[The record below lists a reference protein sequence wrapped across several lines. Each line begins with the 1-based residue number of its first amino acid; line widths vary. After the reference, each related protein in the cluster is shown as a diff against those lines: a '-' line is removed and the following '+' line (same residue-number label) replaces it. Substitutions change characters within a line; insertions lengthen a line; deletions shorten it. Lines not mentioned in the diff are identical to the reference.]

1 VIPYGCAWKGV
12 AHDVQT
18 SVCMRHLLA
27 LALVGTLSLTACATD
42 DVVTDDQADGG
53 DGKSDG
59 SPNVTWKST
68 IPNIVPKKVHE
79 YLEKYQWG
87 DYHIVFHMSRK
98 WYLLGDQGRS
108 WLKRMGEA
116 SADLQE
122 GDPGNG
128 LEFLVM
134 HRAMISH
141 LTDRWGTEPVTND
154 PDGRTKFKD
163 VLKGWTTD
171 QQVIDALKAKG
182 GDVEKFKAGLA
193 KLNDFRSFT
202 SEDEFGN
209 FLQTTLRLTGEVDPN
224 DSAIR
229 FYSRDM
235 TNGAGFHNWLHGQF
249 MDGASP
255 IDVGNPQTNLSNIMF
270 WRIHGWIEAKWK
282 QFEAVHVRS
291 PLEMMSYDQQLER
304 FLLHMQLH
312 SDYSE
317 TQHAVNRPSKALVQ
331 QVKGIIFS
339 NEPDCTKL
347 ADGTQTDNCP

>member
-1 VIPYGCAWKGV
+1 MHTTVL
-12 AHDVQT
+12 
-18 SVCMRHLLA
+18 MRHLLA
-27 LALVGTLSLTACATD
+27 LALVGTLSWTGCATD
-42 DVVTDDQADGG
+42 DVVEDDQMDGG

-59 SPNVTWKST
+59 SPNVTWKANIANI
-68 IPNIVPKKVHE
+68 IPKSVHE

-98 WYLLGDQGRS
+98 WYLLGDQGRG
-108 WLKRMGEA
+108 WLKRVGESA
-116 SADLQE
+116 ADLQE

-128 LEFLVM
+128 LEFLAM

-141 LTDRWGTEPVTND
+141 LTDRWGNEAVSND

-171 QQVIDALKAKG
+171 AEVVAALTKAG
-182 GDVEKFKAGLA
+182 GDVNAFKAGLA
-193 KLNDFRSFT
+193 KINDFRSFT

-209 FLQTTLRLTGEVDPN
+209 FLQTTLRLSGEVDPE

-229 FYSRDM
+229 SYSRDA
-235 TNGAGFHNWLHGQF
+235 TKGAGNHNWLHGQF

-282 QFEAVHVRS
+282 QFEAVHVRT

-312 SDYSE
+312 SDFSA

-331 QVKGIIFS
+331 QVKGVIFS
-339 NEPDCTKL
+339 NTPDCTKL
-347 ADGTQTDNCP
+347 SDGTTTDNCP

>member
-1 VIPYGCAWKGV
+1 ML
-12 AHDVQT
+12 AHEVHTD
-18 SVCMRHLLA
+18 VCMRHLLA
-27 LALVGTLSLTACATD
+27 LALVGTLSMTGCATD

-141 LTDRWGTEPVTND
+141 LTDRWGTEKVTND
-154 PDGRTKFKD
+154 PDGRTKFQD

-171 QQVIDALKAKG
+171 QQVIDALKATG

-193 KLNDFRSFT
+193 QLNDFRSFA

-282 QFEAVHVRS
+282 QFEAVHVRT

-312 SDYSE
+312 SDYS
-317 TQHAVNRPSKALVQ
+317 TTSHAVNRPSKALVQ

>member
-1 VIPYGCAWKGV
+1 
-12 AHDVQT
+12 
-18 SVCMRHLLA
+18 MRHLLA
-27 LALVGTLSLTACATD
+27 LALVGTMSLTACATD
-42 DVVTDDQADGG
+42 EIVEDDQMDGG

-59 SPNVTWKST
+59 SPNVTWKAT

-98 WYLLGDQGRS
+98 WYLLGDSGRS
-108 WLKRMGEA
+108 WLKRVGESA
-116 SADLQE
+116 ADLQE

-154 PDGRTKFKD
+154 PDGRSKFSD

-171 QQVIDALKAKG
+171 QQLIDALSKKG
-182 GDVEKFKAGLA
+182 GDVAKFRAGLA
-193 KLNDFRSFT
+193 KINDFRSFA

-209 FLQTTLRLTGEVDPN
+209 FLQTTLRLSGAVDPE

-229 FYSRDM
+229 SYDRDM
-235 TNGAGFHNWLHGQF
+235 TAGAGNHNWLHGQF
-249 MDGASP
+249 MDSASP

-282 QFEAVHVRS
+282 QFEAVHVRT

-312 SDYSE
+312 SDFST
-317 TQHAVNRPSKALVQ
+317 TQHAVNRPSKALVL
-331 QVKGIIFS
+331 QVKGVIFS
-339 NEPDCTKL
+339 NTPDCTKL
-347 ADGTQTDNCP
+347 SDGTTTDNCP